1 MDYELG
7 KRGMSS
13 GLLNSKA
20 VKAQA
25 HRLGFSACGLARPH
39 DVPAEWAVRYEQ
51 WISEGR
57 HGQMSYLQN
66 HCDLRFHPS
75 LLVQGVQTIVSVAL
89 SYHPG
94 GEPTQPGLAW
104 YAQGEDYHTVMRRL
118 LHQLMEAIGGQG
130 RCFVDTAP
138 VLEKYWA
145 WQAGLGFI
153 GRHTQLVIPRQGSA
167 FFLGELFCT
176 QQADAYDAPP
186 DAPSP
191 CGSCR
196 RCIEACPTGAIG
208 EDGMDAR
215 RCLSYLTI
223 ESRQEEMPAWAAPH
237 LRECFYGCDRCLR
250 ACPHLHAPDGAPRQ
264 EFRASP
270 ELLGMTPRDWQH
282 LTPEQYDTLFRESA
296 VRRARYE
303 GLKRNIRL
311 NGGKTNT

>member
-1 MDYELG
+1 
-7 KRGMSS
+7 MSS
-13 GLLNSKA
+13 GLLNSEA

-75 LLVQGVQTIVSVAL
+75 LLVPGVQTIVSVAL

-223 ESRQEEMPAWAAPH
+223 ESRQAPPPRTLRCTEAGVPGKPRAAGHDAPRLAAPDTRAIRH
-237 LRECFYGCDRCLR
+237 PLPRECRQTSPIRGTEKKHQTKRR
-250 ACPHLHAPDGAPRQ
+250 GVKHL
-264 EFRASP
+264 
-270 ELLGMTPRDWQH
+270 
-282 LTPEQYDTLFRESA
+282 
-296 VRRARYE
+296 
-303 GLKRNIRL
+303 
-311 NGGKTNT
+311 KTQPGRFLAYNPKE